1 MKMQKQFTEYTRKN
15 KEPTKERQG
24 KDSNGL
30 IREKTQI
37 INLKMAI
44 ALINLPVWTKMP
56 FIKNHNFQE
65 IFKINGI
72 LWAKMN
78 VTS

>member
-30 IREKTQI
+30 IREKTLI

-44 ALINLPVWTKMP
+44 A
-56 FIKNHNFQE
+56 
-65 IFKINGI
+65 
-72 LWAKMN
+72 
-78 VTS
+78 